1 MNIKD
6 FSTLIRCAAVLSL
19 PFLIA
24 ACATIVRPG
33 YTSDIASL
41 KPGSYS
47 IDPDHSTVLFKVD
60 HFGLS
65 KYVGRFNSLEASL
78 EFDPENIESTRL
90 HAIVNTASID
100 VGDAD
105 FSKTLAGPDWFDS
118 ERYPQAV
125 FTTESLKFAE
135 GGDVVFTGQLEMLGK
150 SQAMDISIRFNGGA
164 TNMLT
169 GFYTIGFSASAVLKR
184 SEFGMNKHLGLV
196 GDDIELEIHAEFQ
209 KR

>member
-1 MNIKD
+1 M
-6 FSTLIRCAAVLSL
+6 L
-19 PFLIA
+19 LIA
-24 ACATIVRPG
+24 ACASIVRPG

-41 KPGSYS
+41 KPGAYT
-47 IDPDHSTVLFKVD
+47 IDPAHSTVLFKVD

-78 EFDPENIESTRL
+78 EFDPENIEGTRL

-118 ERYPQAV
+118 ERYAQAV
-125 FTTESLKFAE
+125 FTTQSLKFAE

-184 SEFGMNKHLGLV
+184 SEFGMDKHLGLV